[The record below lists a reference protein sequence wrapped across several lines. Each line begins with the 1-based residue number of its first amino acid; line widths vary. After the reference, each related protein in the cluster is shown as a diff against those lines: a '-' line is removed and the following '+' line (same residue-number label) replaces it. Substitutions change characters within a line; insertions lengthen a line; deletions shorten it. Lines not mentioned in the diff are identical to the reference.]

1 MQRKDEKTTDTDQ
14 FHRVERYSGVMRRM
28 IPLPNNVKDD
38 DITANYVDGVLHV
51 NVPKIPGME
60 GQCDTVKQIE
70 VK

>member
-1 MQRKDEKTTDTDQ
+1 MQRKEEKATDTDQ
-14 FHRVERYSGVMRRM
+14 FHRVERYFGTMRRM

-38 DITANYVDGVLHV
+38 DITANYQDGVLHI

-60 GQCDTVKQIE
+60 EQLESVKQIE